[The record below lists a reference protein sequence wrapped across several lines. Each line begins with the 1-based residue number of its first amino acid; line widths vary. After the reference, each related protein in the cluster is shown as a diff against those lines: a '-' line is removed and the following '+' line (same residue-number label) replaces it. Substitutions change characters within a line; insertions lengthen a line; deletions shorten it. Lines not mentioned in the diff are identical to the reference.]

1 MTEPTATP
9 TIVRRTVVIFDIC
22 SSTAIL
28 EDLVRTENVIRW
40 QTVLGLLKRFLWTE
54 GGNRSFQMYKF
65 TGDGWILLFD
75 DAHVDGDWLIALM
88 KRRCVEYER
97 LFNDNVVDVLSS
109 MPSVIGITFGVDEGS
124 LVEITMNKL
133 REYVG
138 RPLNVAARLQ
148 SAIKQFDAY
157 PAGTALFSSNA
168 FSRLK
173 PRIASEPVECKLPN
187 VLGGERYRVRKV
199 VVDHPAA

>member
-1 MTEPTATP
+1 MTEPTAIP
-9 TIVRRTVVIFDIC
+9 TIVRRTVVMFDIC

-28 EDLVRTENVIRW
+28 EDLIRTENVIQW
-40 QTVLGLLKRFLWTE
+40 QILLGLLKTFLWDE
-54 GGNRSFQMYKF
+54 GGNRSFSMYKF

-75 DAHVDGDWLIALM
+75 SDAVDGDWLVGLM
-88 KRRCVEYER
+88 KRLCAEYDR
-97 LFNDNVVDVLSS
+97 LFNHGVAEVLSS
-109 MPSVIGITFGVDEGS
+109 MPKVVGVTFGIEGS

-148 SAIKQFDAY
+148 SAIKQFDGY

-168 FSRLK
+168 FARLK
-173 PRIASEPVECKLPN
+173 PDIESEPVECSLPN
-187 VLGGERYRVRKV
+187 VLGGERYRVRRV
-199 VVDHPAA
+199 TVHRRAA